1 MLILTTQIA
10 SEMDSEQR
18 KELEHMILELEAENA
33 NLKDEY
39 NHLKTVGVGQ
49 ITLGECTLNDLVY
62 PIVPVSPP
70 SVQALGSRSQGPIPT
85 LRCWQKQ
92 PCLGNIGIDLKT
104 GWLVTS

>member
-1 MLILTTQIA
+1 MLVLLFYGFNFLLLMLILTTQIA

-49 ITLGECTLNDLVY
+49 ITLGECTLNELLY
-62 PIVPVSPP
+62 S
-70 SVQALGSRSQGPIPT
+70 
-85 LRCWQKQ
+85 C
-92 PCLGNIGIDLKT
+92 
-104 GWLVTS
+104 

>member
-49 ITLGECTLNDLVY
+49 ITLG
-62 PIVPVSPP
+62 
-70 SVQALGSRSQGPIPT
+70 
-85 LRCWQKQ
+85 
-92 PCLGNIGIDLKT
+92 
-104 GWLVTS
+104 